1 MKKRTRKMS
10 IRIKI
15 LVPVALMIIAV
26 YLMLGISDYV
36 NIKNGLV
43 EMGVEQADMAA
54 NIAVT
59 VTDGDLVAQIKAGS
73 EGTEAY
79 QTLLTQMRK
88 MQSNCGIAFLYTLY
102 EENGVVYY
110 GVDTDTTD
118 AQSDPG
124 EVFEVSYEEL
134 SDVFSGN
141 EYVQDYIDETEDGD
155 LISVYKPIYDSTGKV
170 VGILGSDYDASGVSA
185 RLEAVLQKI
194 IIMACGCLVVSL
206 VILSLIV
213 NGIVK
218 GLRRVDDKLYELVH
232 NEGDLTAKL
241 DIRTGDELEAIA
253 NNVNQLLEYIRTIM
267 LNISYDS
274 LKLEAVS
281 ASVVEKVI
289 AADESVTSVSA
300 TMEEMNAA
308 MEETSASMTEIDEST
323 NTIYEQIAG
332 IANSAGEGRD
342 SSIQII
348 EKAVQIRA
356 DAETERGEA
365 LQLATQIAASMNEKI
380 EQSRAVEEIMTLTE
394 NILAIARQT
403 NMLALNASIE
413 AARAGEAGRG
423 FAVVASQIGQL
434 ASDSSEAATNISRV
448 SESVINAVDG
458 LAREA
463 EQILTF
469 IEETAMMG
477 YEKLMEVS
485 DNYSSDVNDM
495 NAMMTRFAEVSSE
508 LQSRMDTIKESI
520 NAVNIAIGE
529 TTIGVENIT
538 KQAVELATGMGEIQ
552 EEAATNKE
560 VADSLEVEVKK
571 FKLE

>member
-1 MKKRTRKMS
+1 MRKRTRKMS

-15 LVPVALMIIAV
+15 LVPVALMIMAV
-26 YLMLGISDYV
+26 YLLLGISDYV
-36 NIKNGLV
+36 NIKNGMV
-43 EMGVEQADMAA
+43 EMGVEQANMAA
-54 NIAVT
+54 NIAVVAT
-59 VTDGDLVAQIKAGS
+59 EGDLVAQIRKGS
-73 EGTEAY
+73 EGSEAY
-79 QTLLTQMRK
+79 QTLLSEMRRI
-88 MQSNCGIAFLYTLY
+88 QQDCGIAFLYTLY
-102 EENGVVYY
+102 VENGTVYY
-110 GVDTDTTD
+110 GIDTDASD
-118 AQSDPG
+118 AQCKPG
-124 EVFEVSYEEL
+124 EKFEVSYEEL
-134 SDVFSGN
+134 ADVFAGT

-170 VGILGSDYDASGVSA
+170 VGVLGSDYDASGVSA
-185 RLEAVLQKI
+185 RLDAVLQKI
-194 IIMACGCLVVSL
+194 ILLACACLAVSL
-206 VILSLIV
+206 VLLALIV
-213 NGIVK
+213 NRIVK
-218 GLRRVDDKLYELVH
+218 GLRTVDNKLYELVH

-241 DIRTGDELEAIA
+241 EIHTGDELETIA
-253 NNVNQLLEYIRTIM
+253 ENVNQLLEYIRTIM
-267 LNISYDS
+267 LSIANDS

-281 ASVVEKVI
+281 AGVVEKVI
-289 AADESVTSVSA
+289 AADGSVTSVSA

-323 NTIYEQIAG
+323 NTIYDEIVG
-332 IANSAGEGRD
+332 IASSANEGRD
-342 SSIQII
+342 SSVQII
-348 EKAVQIRA
+348 GKAVQIHA
-356 DAETERGEA
+356 DAEKEREEA
-365 LQLATQIAASMNEKI
+365 LKLAAQIAASMNEKI

-448 SESVINAVDG
+448 SETVISAVDG

-469 IEETAMMG
+469 IEETAMLG
-477 YEKLMEVS
+477 YEKLLEVS

-495 NAMMTRFAEVSSE
+495 NGMMTRFAEVSGE
-508 LQSRMDTIKESI
+508 LQDRMDTIKEAI
-520 NAVNIAIGE
+520 NAVNIAISE

-552 EEAATNKE
+552 EDAATNKE